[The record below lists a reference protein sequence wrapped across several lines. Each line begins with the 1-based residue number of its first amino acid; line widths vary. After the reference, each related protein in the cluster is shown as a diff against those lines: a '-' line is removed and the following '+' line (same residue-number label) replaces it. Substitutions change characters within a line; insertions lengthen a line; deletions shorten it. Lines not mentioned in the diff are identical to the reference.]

1 MSVVLFIFKGEK
13 WCEKMQLNPNS
24 RFLDL
29 RFVAF
34 QVYFLW
40 SWPNPHI
47 SKISFLSIEVSQ
59 FRFFVC
65 LKHEYLDPILFLYL
79 NLGFLFTALLFVVHK

>member
-1 MSVVLFIFKGEK
+1 MKSGLDSQILPAVQVSYIVCYKRKKFVSVVLFIFKGEK

-24 RFLDL
+24 RFLHL

-40 SWPNPHI
+40 SWRKPEI
-47 SKISFLSIEVSQ
+47 STI
-59 FRFFVC
+59 
-65 LKHEYLDPILFLYL
+65 
-79 NLGFLFTALLFVVHK
+79 